1 MEHLCKLNR
10 SNVMIRLIQLLA
22 VIACLSLLA
31 CSPQRKLDK
40 IYNKNPHLIKTT
52 YEVKHDTVRLVR
64 DSIKVERFEV
74 FKTDTIKY
82 IDSKVEYQLVR
93 VSPDTVQVRFYVKP
107 DTVVYYDTDTII
119 RNTIAVNS
127 KAKKKEIREAKRKAR
142 RFGLILGGIL
152 GFIAAT
158 FIWKRKTLIP
168 LIAKLFV

>member
-1 MEHLCKLNR
+1 
-10 SNVMIRLIQLLA
+10 MIRLIQIIA
-22 VIACLSLLA
+22 VILGLCLLA
-31 CSPQRKLDK
+31 CSPQKKLDRL
-40 IYNKNPHLIKTT
+40 IHKNPELVKSTI
-52 YEVKHDTVRLVR
+52 EVRTDTVQLVR

-74 FKTDTIKY
+74 FKTDTITY
-82 IDSKVEYQLVR
+82 NDSQIEYQIVR
-93 VSPDTVQVRFYVKP
+93 LSPDTVKVNVLVKP
-107 DTVVYYDTDTII
+107 DTVYHYDTDTII

-168 LIAKLFV
+168 LIARLFV